1 METKIENKT
10 VKAFREI
17 SRQTKKIQETA
28 ETVVP
33 DTNDDI
39 GKIVSTNTQLYLKSK
54 DISGSRVLVGGEA
67 EISILYIT
75 ESETSVSFVRTS
87 KTFTLEYEVNE
98 ADTSAVAQIALSVT
112 NAETRVLN
120 PRKISVTVE
129 ISGEMS
135 CYAQESAITES
146 VLPVSEIT
154 IHTKK
159 ETENAVL
166 INAACEKTFAFNEQ
180 FTFPSAKPVP
190 QKIVWQRPSF
200 EISETQIIGTKAL
213 IKGNYRIMLCYL
225 PVDAAYPVQWSFS
238 APFSQLLD
246 IGQEKMDLSSA
257 RIEISSAYFDLVDTI
272 SGEKALDNEIH
283 AVLQFVSFFRQEM
296 SYVSDAYCN
305 AMPLTCKMQQERV
318 CSISDT
324 QRVLLSSE
332 EQISIADDCRD
343 VLNVQ
348 ASLVSASIN
357 RNRAE
362 ASISIDIMYQ
372 TQSGTISAVH
382 RNMML
387 EEECSAGE
395 LRVIS
400 SKLGEVNL
408 RPEGTSLSGR
418 IHVEISC
425 QACSV
430 REITMVDSMEIDEEN
445 PFDLTQFPSL
455 TLVRAESETVWE
467 LAKKYHSCPE
477 KITAVNCFEADVQ
490 GCMLM
495 IPKSV

>member
-10 VKAFREI
+10 IKAFREI
-17 SRQTKKIQETA
+17 SRQTKKIQETV

-39 GKIVSTNTQLYLKSK
+39 GKIVSINTELFLKSK
-54 DISGSRVLVGGEA
+54 DISGGRVIVGGEA
-67 EISILYIT
+67 EISVLYIT
-75 ESETSVSFVRTS
+75 ESEKSVSFVRTS
-87 KTFTLEYEVNE
+87 KSFTLEYEVNE
-98 ADTSAVAQIALSVT
+98 VDDNAVAQIALSLT
-112 NAETRVLN
+112 NSETRVLN
-120 PRKISVTVE
+120 PRKLSVTVE
-129 ISGEMS
+129 ISGEMN
-135 CYAQESAITES
+135 CYMQENAITES
-146 VLPVSEIT
+146 VLPGSEIT

-159 ETENAVL
+159 ESESAVL

-180 FTFPSAKPVP
+180 FTFPAVKPIP
-190 QKIVWQRPSF
+190 QKIVWQKPCF

-213 IKGNYRIMLCYL
+213 IKGSYRVTLCYL
-225 PVDAAYPVQWSFS
+225 PVDTAYPVQWSFS

-283 AVLQFVSFFRQEM
+283 AVLQFVSFFGQEV
-296 SYVSDAYCN
+296 SYISDAYCN
-305 AMPLTCKMQQERV
+305 SMPLTCKMQPERI
-318 CSISDT
+318 CSVSDT

-348 ASLVSASIN
+348 ASLVNASIS

-362 ASISIDIMYQ
+362 ASISIDILYQ
-372 TQSGTISAVH
+372 TESGTISAVH
-382 RNMML
+382 RNLML
-387 EEECSAGE
+387 EEECAATE
-395 LRVIS
+395 IRIVS

-408 RPEGTSLSGR
+408 RPDGTTISGR
-418 IHVEISC
+418 INVEISY
-425 QACSV
+425 QSFTS
-430 REITMVDSMEIDEEN
+430 REISMVNSMDLDDEK
-445 PFDLTQFPSL
+445 PLDLADFPSL
-455 TLVRAESETVWE
+455 TLVRVENETVWE
-467 LAKKYHSCPE
+467 LAKRYHSCPE
-477 KITAVNCFEADVQ
+477 KIKAINCLEGGVQ
-490 GCMLM
+490 GCLLM